1 MKASANPSIIT
12 KSYAQYS
19 NERRHE
25 NATRLGFAAESAKG
39 RAPFDPKLCS
49 RLFLHRL
56 SRIKFLVAEIYPPVH
71 GKTCKVNEI
80 HRQNPAYRTRTKF
93 GRDTGNIPQANKRQE
108 LPACTSRRTSPVAF
122 ERVHRPRQS
131 KTHQHNRFENL
142 CHYLPPFIHG
152 FTQSA
157 FGAIHTMLPCPCQ
170 PSSTN
175 RPFGRSTGLAG
186 HLP

>member
-1 MKASANPSIIT
+1 MKTPLALDLPPNRRKEEPSSTPSYAAACFSTASAASSFLLRKYIPQFT
-12 KSYAQYS
+12 A
-19 NERRHE
+19 RH
-25 NATRLGFAAESAKG
+25 ARLMKYTAKT
-39 RAPFDPKLCS
+39 
-49 RLFLHRL
+49 H
-56 SRIKFLVAEIYPPVH
+56 
-71 GKTCKVNEI
+71 
-80 HRQNPAYRTRTKF
+80 RTRTKF

-157 FGAIHTMLPCPCQ
+157 FGAIRTMLPCPCQ